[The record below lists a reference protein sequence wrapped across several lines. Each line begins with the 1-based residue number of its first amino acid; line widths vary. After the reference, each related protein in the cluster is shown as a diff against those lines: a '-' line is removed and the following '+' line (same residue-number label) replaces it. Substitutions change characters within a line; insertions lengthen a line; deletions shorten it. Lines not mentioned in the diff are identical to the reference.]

1 MKLTALVL
9 VGAVVATIAWQSP
22 DTQAGHAQKAG
33 RTPKVGRVAVMVL
46 ENRSYEQVIGNPSAP
61 YINSLARK
69 GALATRY
76 YAITHPSLPN
86 YIALTTGGHAG
97 INTDCATC
105 QTEGRSLVNQLD
117 GARIPWR
124 AYFESVPPRVSAPYV
139 NGQAYNRHYNPFVYT
154 ESLANTDLQSDTR
167 DFATLS
173 RDLATNSLHQFS
185 WIAPNIWHDGHTA
198 KLAAADRFASR
209 LVPRIVKA
217 LGPRGVLFI
226 LWDEGQKTD
235 LRGAHG
241 QGGGRVP
248 LIAVG
253 PGAKSGARVNVK
265 ANHYALLKTIEARMG
280 LSQLGHAR
288 GAATPLLTGLLRP

>member
-1 MKLTALVL
+1 MKLAAIVL
-9 VGAVVATIAWQSP
+9 VGALVAAVASKSP
-22 DTQAGHAQKAG
+22 NEQADPVPHL
-33 RTPKVGRVAVMVL
+33 GRVAVMVL

-69 GALATRY
+69 GALETRY

-86 YIALTTGGHAG
+86 YIALTTGGHVG
-97 INTDCATC
+97 VNSDCATC
-105 QTEGRSLVNQLD
+105 RAEGRSLVNQLD
-117 GARIPWR
+117 SAKISWR
-124 AYFESVPPRVSAPYV
+124 AYFESVPPRAAMPYV
-139 NGQAYNRHYNPFVYT
+139 NGEAYNRHYNPFVYT
-154 ESLANTDLQSDTR
+154 EDIPGRDLAFDTR
-167 DFATLS
+167 NFATLS
-173 RDLATNSLHQFS
+173 HDLATNSLHRFS

-209 LVPRIVKA
+209 LVPRVVKA
-217 LGPRGVLFI
+217 LGPHGVLF
-226 LWDEGQKTD
+226 LTWDEGQRTD

-241 QGGGRVP
+241 KGGGHIP

-253 PGAKSGARVNVK
+253 PAAKPGARVNVP
-265 ANHYALLKTIEARMG
+265 ANHYALLKTIEAGLG

>member
-1 MKLTALVL
+1 MKLVALVL
-9 VGAVVATIAWQSP
+9 VGAVVATIALQSP
-22 DTQAGHAQKAG
+22 DTQARRA
-33 RTPKVGRVAVMVL
+33 PKLGRVAVMVL

-61 YINSLARK
+61 YINSLART

-97 INTDCATC
+97 VNTNCATC

-117 GARIPWR
+117 GAHVPWR
-124 AYFESVPPRVSAPYV
+124 AYFESIPSRLSAPYV
-139 NGQAYNRHYNPFVYT
+139 KGQAYNRHYNPFVYT
-154 ESLANTDLQSDTR
+154 ETLTSTDLKSDTR

-173 RDLATNSLHQFS
+173 RDLATNSLHRFS
-185 WIAPNIWHDGHTA
+185 WIAPNVWHDGHNG
-198 KLAAADRFASR
+198 KLAAVDSFAAR

-217 LGPRGVLFI
+217 LGPHGVLFI

-253 PGAKSGARVNVK
+253 PGATPGARVRVK
-265 ANHYALLKTIEARMG
+265 ANHYALLKTIEASMR